1 MKFKSATTTLTAA
14 IVGSAACF
22 QFPAPT
28 QAWVATAP
36 TLQRPGRNTVRTFH
50 SSSSLLKS
58 AVTEE
63 KEAVSPSST
72 PKGETIAEGSI
83 VSMFPGGM
91 SAVRINDDWTDSLSR
106 TLAAPKTTALK
117 PGAAKA
123 AASKGGSLAGDLQGR
138 TVVFPNGSVGVVVAH
153 RPPVVYVYSDKD
165 PLNDKDGEHVK
176 ILETMSLISTSSGS
190 SVVDCFGR
198 PDDPLATTSGK
209 AEDTLERAIFAP
221 IPQVKDIALINNP
234 MLTGITMIDAL
245 APIGRG
251 QNMLMIGHDLDEMRG
266 FTIDFLK
273 TQVLFGNNTKCVYA
287 AIDDK
292 SNVLQRLRD
301 AGIQDDVHVVAATK
315 EGQEKTDASKA
326 AEAVAI
332 AGSACAIGEAYAL
345 NKGMNAVVVIDTIDQ
360 HKSLWDVTTR
370 VLVDVFGIDSVVK
383 SDREGGASSEMRAF
397 YSSLVQRSSQYKVSR
412 GGGSV
417 TLLLLTTIPRTES
430 ATDSD
435 TIFAESDFALSG
447 ERILDRI
454 KMLSQKN
461 IPLTAA
467 TLRKLKI
474 PVPTESEGK
483 RRMVLQHM
491 DELISMS
498 DGQIWLDER
507 LEAAGQ
513 QPPMDPQRSLTRIG
527 IGADTDSRADAPAL
541 RNMVEGLRLLLAQ
554 GAHMEGAEVNN
565 ASKKQIRTQNSLL
578 LAMHQSQGS
587 GGRLLSESCIVLT
600 AALQGYL
607 DDTVEKGH
615 LAGTEEGERVI
626 EGLLEYV
633 RTNAPSAVAEIDKT
647 LELRDEVKGE
657 LTTAMKAYFESL
669 SL

>member
-28 QAWVATAP
+28 QAWVAGVPA
-36 TLQRPGRNTVRTFH
+36 TLGGRHNNVRTLH

-58 AVTEE
+58 AVAEE
-63 KEAVSPSST
+63 KEALST

-91 SAVRINDDWTDSLSR
+91 SAVRINDDWTDSLER
-106 TLAAPKTTALK
+106 LTPA
-117 PGAAKA
+117 AAKA
-123 AASKGGSLAGDLQGR
+123 NLSKSGSLAGDLQGK

-153 RPPVVYVYSDKD
+153 RPPVVYVYSDRD
-165 PLNDKDGEHVK
+165 PLNDIDGEHVK
-176 ILETMSLISTSSGS
+176 VLETMSLISTASAS

-198 PDDPLATTSGK
+198 PDDPTSASK
-209 AEDTLERAIFAP
+209 TEDTLERAIFAP

-234 MLTGITMIDAL
+234 MLTGITMVDAL

-251 QNMLMIGHDLDEMRG
+251 QNMLMIGHELEEMRG
-266 FTIDFLK
+266 FSIDFLK

-287 AIDDK
+287 AIDNKDD
-292 SNVLQRLRD
+292 VVQRLRE
-301 AGIQDDVHVVAATK
+301 AGIQDDVHVVAARK
-315 EGQEKTDASKA
+315 GDEEKNDVSKA

-345 NKGMNAVVVIDTIDQ
+345 EKGANAVVIIDTIDL
-360 HKSLWDVTTR
+360 HKSLWDATTR
-370 VLVDVFGIDSVVK
+370 VLVDVFGVDSVVK

-397 YSSLVQRSSQYKVSR
+397 YSSLIQRSSQYKKTR

-417 TLLLLTTIPRTES
+417 TLLLLTTIPRTD
-430 ATDSD
+430 AADTDGVF
-435 TIFAESDFALSG
+435 TETDFALSG

-454 KMLSQKN
+454 KMLSQKK

-467 TLRKLKI
+467 TLRKLNI
-474 PVPTESEGK
+474 PVPTASEGK

-565 ASKKQIRTQNSLL
+565 ASKKQIRMQNSLL
-578 LAMHQSQGS
+578 LAMHQAGGS
-587 GGRLLSESCIVLT
+587 GGRHLSESCTVLL
-600 AALQGYL
+600 AALQGHL
-607 DDTVEKGH
+607 DDTVDKGH
-615 LAGTEEGERVI
+615 LAGTEQGERVI

-647 LELRDEVKGE
+647 LELRDDVKEE
-657 LTTAMKAYFESL
+657 LTTAMKSYFASL